1 MFKARKPRPAAA
13 PPAYKAQTDKA
24 LEERTY
30 SSIEVAQVAQVSL
43 RQLQWWDER
52 KVVSPRHEGHRRVYY
67 AAEVIEITV
76 IAELRRKG
84 FSLQKIRR
92 VLRFLQKEMGRR
104 LAEVLA
110 VSSDLHLVTDG
121 KSIYLEDQHDR
132 IIDIL
137 KNARQPMFL
146 VSVSDQAR
154 RLTET
159 ERKPARME
167 PGIAVRRSARVG

>member
-1 MFKARKPRPAAA
+1 MFKTKKTRPAL
-13 PPAYKAQTDKA
+13 PP
-24 LEERTY
+24 EESY
-30 SSIEVAQVAQVSL
+30 SSIEVARIANISL

-52 KVVSPRHEGHRRVYY
+52 HVVSPQHQGHKRVYS

-92 VLRFLQKEMGRR
+92 VLRYLEREMGRR
-104 LAEVLA
+104 LADVL
-110 VSSDLHLVTDG
+110 SNESDLHLLTDG
-121 KSIYLEDQHDR
+121 RSIYLEDNQER

-146 VSVSDQAR
+146 VSVSDQVRRLSGTTRKPLKSETAAMPAAR
-154 RLTET
+154 R
-159 ERKPARME
+159 AR
-167 PGIAVRRSARVG
+167 AL

>member
-1 MFKARKPRPAAA
+1 MFKARKLRPE
-13 PPAYKAQTDKA
+13 PATQD
-24 LEERTY
+24 RTY
-30 SSIEVAQVAQVSL
+30 SSSDVAQIAGVSL

-52 KVVSPRHEGHRRVYY
+52 KVVSPRHEGHRRVYF

-92 VLRFLQKEMGRR
+92 VLRFLQREMGKR
-104 LAEVLA
+104 LSEVLQA
-110 VSSDLHLVTDG
+110 SSDLHLVTDG

-154 RLTET
+154 RLTEVD
-159 ERKPARME
+159 RKPARME
-167 PGIAVRRSARVG
+167 PGLAARRARVS